1 GYTVR
6 DVAKGSWIDEST
18 VTLPKAP
25 PLNTLPRATKVP
37 EPQPP
42 QEDYTFEGYRNADG
56 SVGTKNLLG
65 ITTSVHCMPTT
76 ITVFRQQVAFD
87 NFNHV
92 VLNVCHAVH

>member
-1 GYTVR
+1 MPAPALYDINIRYRGYEWNDEYARKGITTFLIMVKSFAIGYTVR

-42 QEDYTFEGYRNADG
+42 QEDYTFEG
-56 SVGTKNLLG
+56 
-65 ITTSVHCMPTT
+65 
-76 ITVFRQQVAFD
+76 
-87 NFNHV
+87 
-92 VLNVCHAVH
+92 